1 MLILGPEA
9 ANAMHGNREH
19 GKSIIAMLLK
29 YYSSVEIG
37 LMERYT
43 IHIIIS
49 KLRNY
54 LVTFNDTRVK

>member
-9 ANAMHGNREH
+9 ANAIHGSREH

-43 IHIIIS
+43 IPNHNHQVQELS
-49 KLRNY
+49 RKLQ
-54 LVTFNDTRVK
+54 